1 MRNRFDEQLMELN
14 RELIEMGSMCE
25 EAIAEVAKAL
35 TTGDIELAKKIKA
48 DGSGIDHME
57 RTIER
62 RCMKLLLHQQPV
74 ARDLRLI
81 SAALKMITD
90 MERIG
95 DMSEDIAEIVIELNG
110 HAMEGMEIVLD
121 MALETSQMVKSSVD
135 AFVKKDIVLAEAV
148 IAQDDIV
155 DDYFSKI
162 KKGIIEIIAN
172 NVNDGE
178 FVLDL
183 LMIAKYF
190 ERIGDH
196 ATNIAEWVIFSVTGT
211 H

>member
-1 MRNRFDEQLMELN
+1 MRNRFDEQLFELN
-14 RELIEMGSMCE
+14 REIIEMGAMCE
-25 EAIAEVAKAL
+25 DAIASAVKAL
-35 TTGDIELAKKIKA
+35 TTGDMELAVKVQA
-48 DGSGIDHME
+48 NSSAIDQME
-57 RTIER
+57 RDIES

-95 DMSEDIAEIVIELNG
+95 DQAEDIAEIVTFLNG
-110 HAMEGMEIVLD
+110 HTMEGMELIEE
-121 MALETSQMVKSSVD
+121 MARATIEMVTSSVD
-135 AFVKKDIVLAEAV
+135 AFVKKDIELANKV

-155 DDYFSKI
+155 DDYFSKV
-162 KKGIIEIIAN
+162 KCNIIALIAEN
-172 NVNDGE
+172 SANGE
-178 FVLDL
+178 LVLDF

-196 ATNIAEWVIFSVTGT
+196 ATNIAEWVIYSVTGT